1 MYALFRQILGSFHA
15 HHILA
20 TSPLRDSDEYELRLV
35 QVLFRHG
42 ARTPITQ
49 HTEGQDVFEDFWGE
63 CRDPTDLNKMRKCLT
78 GDLTPVGEGQLL
90 RLGTLFREK
99 FIDTGFLNPALDPR
113 QILATSTPS
122 PRTILS
128 CKFVLKG
135 LFPQVDITTL
145 ETKEDMT
152 PFASGTTPY
161 TCPSGKLKIYV
172 QPWEK
177 TFILGQYQ
185 TNPRLRTLYHDG
197 RNALRDAQLVARQEK
212 HVEAIGLPRQPMPS
226 WIFLADEI
234 ACRQGHEKP
243 QREQVTSEMQ
253 AEALE
258 NARKELLSILHRF
271 SPETLQLG
279 VRPFI
284 NQLMMRVASVIK
296 HESPEL
302 RCVLYSGHD
311 TSLAPLR
318 AAFGFDAEEWPPFA
332 SYLMWELLQKK
343 ATPKSTL
350 ASVLSAPFSSSSTSI
365 SSSHTLDPHNE
376 WAVRVTWNG
385 KDSFTVPLNT
395 LQQSLVDKGFVGP
408 VEIEAMSPDPPP
420 FEWGWAPHQLGDV
433 PIVPK

>member
-1 MYALFRQILGSFHA
+1 MVGYALFRQILGSFHA

-20 TSPLRDSDEYELRLV
+20 VSSPRENDEYELKLV

-42 ARTPITQ
+42 ARTPLTQ
-49 HTEGQDVFEDFWGE
+49 HSDHKDAFENLWGD
-63 CRDPTDLNKMRKCLT
+63 CRDPTDLNKIRKCRN
-78 GDLTPVGEGQLL
+78 GDLTPLGEGQLL
-90 RLGTLFREK
+90 KLGNLFREK
-99 FIDTGFLNPALDPR
+99 FIMTGFLNPVLDPR

-128 CKFVLKG
+128 CKLVLKG
-135 LFPQVDITTL
+135 LFPQIDLSTL

-161 TCPSGKLKIYV
+161 TCPSGKIKIYT
-172 QPWEK
+172 QPWEQ
-177 TFILGQYQ
+177 TFILGQTL
-185 TNPRLRTLYHDG
+185 TNPRLRSLYHDG
-197 RNALRDAQLVARQEK
+197 RKALKDAQLDVSLLK
-212 HVEAIGLPRQPMPS
+212 HVEALGVPRSPMPS
-226 WIFLADEI
+226 WIYLADEI
-234 ACRQGHEKP
+234 ASRQGHGKA
-243 QREQVTSEMQ
+243 QREELTPEMQ
-253 AEALE
+253 TEALE
-258 NARKELLSILHRF
+258 NARKELINIQHRF

-284 NQLMMRVASVIK
+284 NQLMMRIASTIK
-296 HESPEL
+296 HESPDL

-311 TSLAPLR
+311 TSLVPLR

-343 ATPKSTL
+343 SASKPTL
-350 ASVLSAPFSSSSTSI
+350 TSILSVPFSSPAS
-365 SSSHTLDPHNE
+365 TLDPHNE

-385 KDSFTVPLNT
+385 KESFTLPLNT
-395 LQQSLVDKGFVGP
+395 LQQRLVDNKFVGS

-420 FEWGWAPHQLGDV
+420 FEWGWAHHQLGDV